1 MFYMDASIIITCYNY
16 EQYVE
21 SAILSAINQNYDAEQ
36 FEIIVVNDGSYDGS
50 ELIID
55 RYKDFIKI
63 YHLKNQGLEK
73 AANFGI
79 SKANG
84 RYITRLDADDQLDLN
99 YLRMM
104 CPFLSHNTNLSFV
117 YSDYYE
123 LHGDIKKRVE
133 LPTFNIKEIMC
144 RGDFLATGTLFR
156 KDVFDLVGGYNEN
169 VINCGLE
176 NYDLILK
183 MLLKYNQLGYHVKL
197 PLFNYRLHK
206 GNMSSIRKDNI
217 LLHGKI
223 MCNEFGLSE
232 YTINKYHP
240 NKAIMNQ

>member
-1 MFYMDASIIITCYNY
+1 MDASIIITCYNY

-21 SAILSAINQNYDAEQ
+21 SAILSAIDQKYDAEQ
-36 FEIIVVNDGSYDGS
+36 FEIIVVDDGSYDGS

-55 RYKDFIKI
+55 KYKDFIKI

-79 SKANG
+79 SKSNG
-84 RYITRLDADDQLDLN
+84 KYIARLDADDQLDLN

-123 LHGDIKKRVE
+123 LHGDIEKRVE
-133 LPTFNIKEIMC
+133 LPTFNVEEIMC

-183 MLLKYNQLGYHVKL
+183 MLLKYNKLGYHVKL
-197 PLFNYRLHK
+197 PLFKYRLHK

-217 LLHGKI
+217 ILHGKN

-232 YTINKYHP
+232 YTINEYHP